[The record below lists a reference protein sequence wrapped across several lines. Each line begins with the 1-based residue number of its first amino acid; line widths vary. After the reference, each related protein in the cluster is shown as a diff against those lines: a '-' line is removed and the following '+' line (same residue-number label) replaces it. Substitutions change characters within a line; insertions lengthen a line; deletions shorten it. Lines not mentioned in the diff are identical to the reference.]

1 MLALESI
8 YGENEMG
15 LNILSRPETEADNNE
30 PKNGLFSVQVRFVC
44 WVTFLKLF
52 DKTVRNILKNSV
64 LTMSITMLF

>member
-1 MLALESI
+1 
-8 YGENEMG
+8 MG
-15 LNILSRPETEADNNE
+15 LNILSRPETEADNE
-30 PKNGLFSVQVRFVC
+30 PKNGLFSVQVRIVC

>member
-15 LNILSRPETEADNNE
+15 LNILSRPETEADNE

-52 DKTVRNILKNSV
+52 DKTVRNKLKNSV

>member
-15 LNILSRPETEADNNE
+15 LNILSRPETEADNE

-52 DKTVRNILKNSV
+52 DKTVRNTLKNSV

>member
-15 LNILSRPETEADNNE
+15 LNILSRPETEADNE

-52 DKTVRNILKNSV
+52 DKTVGNILKNSV
-64 LTMSITMLF
+64 LTMSITLLF

>member
-1 MLALESI
+1 
-8 YGENEMG
+8 MG
-15 LNILSRPETEADNNE
+15 LNILSRPETEADNE

>member
-1 MLALESI
+1 
-8 YGENEMG
+8 MG
-15 LNILSRPETEADNNE
+15 LNILSRPETEADNE

-52 DKTVRNILKNSV
+52 DKTVRNIRKNSV

>member
-15 LNILSRPETEADNNE
+15 LNILSRPETEADNE
-30 PKNGLFSVQVRFVC
+30 PKNGLFSVQVRFG